1 MTALAPAPAFVLSTF
16 LVSPHSIPASRY
28 LAKPGSTA
36 SVQAPSTPH
45 GDSMRHRL
53 LAGLGL
59 ALACAHPA
67 SAPAA
72 SRFVQDPYPS
82 TYRPVPSAPVLI
94 SHATVLDGTGRRL
107 EDADVLLA
115 DGRVVAVGSALQAPA
130 DAVRVDGR
138 GKWVTPG
145 IIDVHS

>member
-1 MTALAPAPAFVLSTF
+1 
-16 LVSPHSIPASRY
+16 
-28 LAKPGSTA
+28 
-36 SVQAPSTPH
+36 
-45 GDSMRHRL
+45 MRHRL

-59 ALACAHPA
+59 ALACAHSAP
-67 SAPAA
+67 APAA

-130 DAVRVDGR
+130 DAVRVGGR

-145 IIDVHS
+145 IID